1 MATGYR
7 FAADGLVKAGPF
19 FWPRSCHNS
28 AVETIARGAKQ
39 FFVLGAKHRATMRRT
54 LSALACFALTAC
66 APASQR
72 GAEPDLWDRLA
83 RGGTILLMA
92 HANAPSPQAV
102 TPEFA
107 TRRCAGQDHLSE
119 QGRIAAQQLAD
130 KLRDHAVSV
139 GRVLT
144 SHDCRSI
151 ETAAIVFGRAE
162 PWSVMDDTRIDDA
175 ESLRDKSI
183 ALREAISR
191 WASSE
196 NLALVSHQSNIKA
209 ALGVTTKPAE
219 IVIIEPLGD
228 RGFRLRGTLP
238 SE

>member
-1 MATGYR
+1 
-7 FAADGLVKAGPF
+7 
-19 FWPRSCHNS
+19 
-28 AVETIARGAKQ
+28 
-39 FFVLGAKHRATMRRT
+39 
-54 LSALACFALTAC
+54 
-66 APASQR
+66 
-72 GAEPDLWDRLA
+72 
-83 RGGTILLMA
+83 
-92 HANAPSPQAV
+92 
-102 TPEFA
+102 
-107 TRRCAGQDHLSE
+107 
-119 QGRIAAQQLAD
+119 
-130 KLRDHAVSV
+130 
-139 GRVLT
+139 
-144 SHDCRSI
+144 
-151 ETAAIVFGRAE
+151 
-162 PWSVMDDTRIDDA
+162 MDDTRIDDA